1 MSFDPTGYTLAH
13 EHLHID
19 LSGFKN
25 NVDCRLDQYAFIC
38 QEMNDLM
45 TRGVRN
51 VIEMTNRYIPLNFSN
66 KDRLMKKIG
75 VAGLQ
80 REQIKKT
87 IEATAPG
94 SFEVF
99 IHNDME
105 AAMKVK
111 SGQLDYYIGAC
122 NTGAGAAL
130 SIAIA
135 VIGYNKSCTIAK
147 PGIKAKD
154 EHIAKMI
161 AEGKVAFGLSVEHVE
176 HAIPMLI
183 NHLK

>member
-1 MSFDPTGYTLAH
+1 
-13 EHLHID
+13 
-19 LSGFKN
+19 
-25 NVDCRLDQYAFIC
+25 
-38 QEMNDLM
+38 
-45 TRGVRN
+45 
-51 VIEMTNRYIPLNFSN
+51 
-66 KDRLMKKIG
+66 MKKIG

-94 SFEVF
+94 CFEVF

-135 VIGYNKSCTIAK
+135 VIEAIT
-147 PGIKAKD
+147 
-154 EHIAKMI
+154 
-161 AEGKVAFGLSVEHVE
+161 KVAPLPNQ
-176 HAIPMLI
+176 A
-183 NHLK
+183 LKRKTSISPK

>member
-1 MSFDPTGYTLAH
+1 
-13 EHLHID
+13 
-19 LSGFKN
+19 
-25 NVDCRLDQYAFIC
+25 
-38 QEMNDLM
+38 
-45 TRGVRN
+45 
-51 VIEMTNRYIPLNFSN
+51 
-66 KDRLMKKIG
+66 MKKIG

-94 SFEVF
+94 CFEVF
-99 IHNDME
+99 IHND
-105 AAMKVK
+105 
-111 SGQLDYYIGAC
+111 
-122 NTGAGAAL
+122 
-130 SIAIA
+130 IA